1 MKRKLTI
8 MIISIIMLG
17 GASFIQTAD
26 AHEMR
31 HGERG
36 MNCDGG
42 MHGMMRH
49 DRQPMWRHLKDLGL
63 DEKQKTE
70 IREIRDRVLKE
81 TIRKKADERI
91 AGLELRELV
100 AKDTVDM
107 EAVQAKLKQIES
119 LRTDIHLAHI
129 KAREEIK
136 SKLTPEQR
144 KKFNEVPAMRHS
156 TRGRMTGE
164 AGPMIMPW
172 SKEAVIETP
181 GGPESEN

>member
-1 MKRKLTI
+1 
-8 MIISIIMLG
+8 
-17 GASFIQTAD
+17 
-26 AHEMR
+26 
-31 HGERG
+31 
-36 MNCDGG
+36 
-42 MHGMMRH
+42 MMRH

-63 DEKQKTE
+63 DEKQKAE

-107 EAVQAKLKQIES
+107 AAVQAKLKQIES
-119 LRTDIHLAHI
+119 LRTDIRLAHI

-144 KKFNEVPAMRHS
+144 KKLNEIPATRHF
-156 TRGRMTGE
+156 RKGRMTGE

-172 SKEAVIETP
+172 SKEAGVQTP
-181 GGPESEN
+181 GGPEPENEN